1 MKKALLTV
9 IMFCLVAVGLP
20 VSLAEAAP
28 KTASV
33 KLVDQDAILLE
44 DGTLWLKRLWEPT
57 GYKKYET
64 DFTTIFIG
72 SNMKSYALNSKGEL
86 VYWENSKD
94 PVVDKKQNNI
104 KQLDGY
110 DYLKNDGTVWD
121 VYGQKNEKI
130 KDAVLIGTAD
140 NEILYVNNQGE
151 IRITSSIY
159 LLDKVDDPSSV
170 VAMEGYSNRYAAY
183 LDKNGKVVAA
193 DLTALF
199 FNTNDYPY
207 SPVTVTEDA
216 VDISFHSS
224 GALIVTKKDGTVWLT
239 DPSAS
244 SKDRFKLTSQVTE
257 IKNSVQT
264 SLYYGTLVDDPN
276 AGRNANQDIIVN
288 TGRNVPQWLVKHKDG
303 SWKVYRDGQV
313 FNIESPVVSGL
324 TITASSTKPSVGDKL
339 SFKIVQTYSNGYKE
353 NLPGKEAN
361 LTFDKPYLVKALSD
375 GTYKTLGVGE
385 TKVSVSA
392 NGNSKSTTVSI
403 SLSAN
408 LTGAISKDNTTYL
421 PLVSVFK
428 ALGATIS
435 NKDSKTFDISLGD
448 QKLQLKT
455 GQKKAKLNG
464 KDITLNQPVQVLNGS
479 TVFPASLL
487 TKASIAK
494 IEWDK
499 KYKKMKISIGKASM
513 VVESSETAAIEKK
526 EKQGNLSQFINKSYW
541 VNRYS
546 NWERFMKL
554 TVTDI
559 VPAGGDNFD
568 VVFKSAGGKTYTMG
582 STSRDFVSS
591 ILNDQYTFL
600 PFDPYK
606 KYNWSASTW
615 KLIKAEK
622 VAVGMSKTQVE
633 LSWGRPSSTSKLT
646 SNGFT
651 VEVWRYGTQY
661 VSFTNGIVQSIYTL

>member
-159 LLDKVDDPSSV
+159 LLDEVDDPSSV

-257 IKNSVQT
+257 IKNAVQT

>member
-257 IKNSVQT
+257 IKNAVQT

-353 NLPGKEAN
+353 NLPGKEAK

-392 NGNSKSTTVSI
+392 NDNSKSTTVSI

-526 EKQGNLSQFINKSYW
+526 EKQGSLSQFINKSYW

>member
-257 IKNSVQT
+257 IKNAVQT

-526 EKQGNLSQFINKSYW
+526 EKQGSLSQFINKSYW